1 MANYT
6 QDTNFAAKDSLPSG
20 AEAKKVKG
28 TEIYNEFGRVATAS
42 ATKVDKTGATMTG
55 NLDFGDQPSSLVS
68 VQVMIY
74 RLWHDASHSY
84 ISDIGTGEL
93 RIGAADS
100 IRLMNADFTK
110 TALLLST
117 LGTGAGT
124 AYLMYDNNSKLATT
138 NTGIDVTGTVV
149 SDGLTVDGASTTKT
163 LVVDNSAN
171 GVVQEFKLGGTVCGG
186 VRTTISGGIPDIT
199 LGNDVVGLR
208 FVRASG
214 GASANISPTSVA
226 NNSAQDDLID
236 LGRSAARFDD
246 IYATNGT
253 INTSDANDKQSI
265 EELTEAEIRVAQTCK
280 GLVRKFKWNSAVE
293 RKGSEGARYHFGVI
307 AQDVQAA
314 FASEGLSAEDYG
326 VFVSETW
333 TNEAGVEQTRLGVR
347 YTELL
352 AFIIGGMV

>member
-1 MANYT
+1 MSNYT
-6 QDTNFAAKDSLPSG
+6 QSTNFTAKDSLASG
-20 AEAKKVKG
+20 DAAKKVKG
-28 TEIYNEFGRVATAS
+28 VDFDGEFGPIATAV

-55 NLDFGDQPSSLVS
+55 NLDFGDDHRLRLGAGNDL
-68 VQVMIY
+68 QV
-74 RLWHDASHSY
+74 WHDGSHSY

-100 IRLMNADFTK
+100 IRLMNEDFSK

-117 LGTGAGT
+117 SGTGAGT
-124 AYLMYDNNSKLATT
+124 AYLMYDNNTKLTTT

-186 VRTTISGGIPDIT
+186 VRTTVSGGIPDIT

-208 FVRASG
+208 FVRAAG

-226 NNSAQDDLID
+226 DNSAQDDLID

-246 IYATNGT
+246 IFATNGT
-253 INTSDANDKQSI
+253 INTSDATEKQSI

-293 RKGSEGARYHFGVI
+293 KKGIEGARYHFGVI

-333 TNEAGVEQTRLGVR
+333 TNEAGAEQTRLGVR

-352 AFIIGGMV
+352 AFIIGGLV

>member
-42 ATKVDKTGATMTG
+42 ASKVDKTGATMTG
-55 NLDFGDQPSSLVS
+55 NLDFGDNN
-68 VQVMIY
+68 
-74 RLWHDASHSY
+74 RLRFGTGNDLQIWHDASHSY

-199 LGNDVVGLR
+199 LGNNVVGLR

-352 AFIIGGMV
+352 AFIIGGTF